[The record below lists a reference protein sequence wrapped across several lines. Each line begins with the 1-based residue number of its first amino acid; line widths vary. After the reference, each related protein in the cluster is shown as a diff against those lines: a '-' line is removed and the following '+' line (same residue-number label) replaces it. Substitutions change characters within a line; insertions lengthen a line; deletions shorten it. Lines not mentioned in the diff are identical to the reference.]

1 MDGLLNLWLAIPVQ
15 RRKRL
20 VLAVALFVL
29 LGAILWAV
37 RNVLGPFVL
46 GLALAYLLAPV
57 IHPIERFWRWLGL
70 RRRLKFVGR
79 LARPLAILTTYLL
92 VLALLAGFFALVV
105 PVVIDQARTLW
116 AVRETIVAQLERLG
130 RGIFDE
136 YQKLPLEVR
145 LQVESSLDRL
155 GDLIGKA
162 LQQAAQ
168 GTVVAI
174 SYTISLVL
182 GIAIIPFWTFYL
194 LNDSHELGQAAL
206 NMVPL
211 QLREDLLSV
220 LKLMDTVFGAYLRG
234 QLLLGV
240 IIGVLSAIGLSI
252 IGINFAL
259 VLGVVAGICELIPNI
274 GPILGA
280 IPALV
285 VAMAQD
291 PTKALIT
298 AIFAIAIQQLENL
311 FLTPRV
317 LGKSVQ
323 LHPVLVMVVLVI
335 GSELGG
341 VVGLFLAPL
350 ATAVLRDL
358 FRYFYYR
365 FADEPLSPVEALGRV
380 HRREKL
386 SLEV

>member
-29 LGAILWAV
+29 LGTILWAV

-70 RRRLKFVGR
+70 RRRLKFMGS
-79 LARPLAILTTYLL
+79 LARPLSILTTYLL

-116 AVRETIVAQLERLG
+116 AVRETIVEQLERLG

-365 FADEPLSPVEALGRV
+365 FADEPLSPLEALNRV

>member
-70 RRRLKFVGR
+70 RRRLKFVGS
-79 LARPLAILTTYLL
+79 LARPLSILTTYLL

-116 AVRETIVAQLERLG
+116 AVRETIVEQLERLG

-365 FADEPLSPVEALGRV
+365 FADEPLSPLEALNRV

>member
-116 AVRETIVAQLERLG
+116 AVRETIVEQLERLG

-365 FADEPLSPVEALGRV
+365 FADEPLSPLEALNRV

>member
-29 LGAILWAV
+29 LAVILWAV
-37 RNVLGPFVL
+37 RSVLGPFIL
-46 GLALAYLLAPV
+46 GLAIAYLLAPV
-57 IHPIERFWRWLGL
+57 IRPIERFFRWAGWH
-70 RRRLKFVGR
+70 RRLGFLGR
-79 LARPLAILTTYLL
+79 AARPLAILTTYLL
-92 VLALLAGFFALVV
+92 VLGLLAGFFALVV

-116 AVRETIVAQLERLG
+116 AVRETIWGQLERLG
-130 RGIFDE
+130 QGIFDQ
-136 YQKLPLEVR
+136 YKKLPEQVR
-145 LQVESSLDRL
+145 LQVELYLGRLSSL
-155 GDLIGKA
+155 IGTA

-168 GTVVAI
+168 GTVTAI
-174 SYTISLVL
+174 SYTVSLVL
-182 GIAIIPFWTFYL
+182 GIVIIPFWTFYL
-194 LNDSHELGQAAL
+194 LNDSRELGQSAL
-206 NMVPL
+206 NMVPSTI
-211 QLREDLLSV
+211 RDDLLHILELV
-220 LKLMDTVFGAYLRG
+220 DTVFSAYLRG
-234 QLLLGV
+234 QLLLGF
-240 IIGVLSAIGLSI
+240 IIGGLTAVGLTLIGV
-252 IGINFAL
+252 NFSL

-285 VAMAQD
+285 VAVAQD

-298 AIFAIAIQQLENL
+298 ALFALGIQQLENL

-341 VVGLFLAPL
+341 VLGLFLAPL

-365 FADEPLSPVEALGRV
+365 FADEPLSPTDALRRV

>member
-1 MDGLLNLWLAIPVQ
+1 MDGLLSLWLAIPVQ

-20 VLAVALFVL
+20 VLAVTLFVL
-29 LGAILWAV
+29 LAVVLWAV
-37 RNVLGPFVL
+37 RNVLAPFVL

-57 IHPIERFWRWLGL
+57 IRPIERFWRWLGL
-70 RRRLKFVGR
+70 RCRLGFLGR
-79 LARPLAILTTYLL
+79 IARSLAILTTYLL
-92 VLALLAGFFALVV
+92 VIAILAGFFALVV
-105 PVVIDQARTLW
+105 PVVIDQGRTLW
-116 AVRETIVAQLERLG
+116 AVRETIWGQLERLG
-130 RGIFDE
+130 RGIFDQYKE
-136 YQKLPLEVR
+136 LPEQVR
-145 LQVESSLDRL
+145 TQVELYLGRLSSL
-155 GDLIGKA
+155 IGTA

-168 GTVVAI
+168 GTVTAI
-174 SYTISLVL
+174 SYTVSLVL
-182 GIAIIPFWTFYL
+182 GILIIPFWTFYL
-194 LNDSHELGQAAL
+194 LNDSRKLGQSAL
-206 NMVPL
+206 DMVPSTI
-211 QLREDLLSV
+211 RDDLLRI
-220 LKLMDTVFGAYLRG
+220 LELIDTGLSAYLRG

-240 IIGVLSAIGLSI
+240 IIGGLTAIGLTL
-252 IGINFAL
+252 IGVNFSL

-285 VAMAQD
+285 VAVAQD

-298 AIFAIAIQQLENL
+298 ALFALGIQQLENL

-341 VVGLFLAPL
+341 VLGLFLAPL

-365 FADEPLSPVEALGRV
+365 FADEPLSPSDALRRV
-380 HRREKL
+380 YRREKL

>member
-1 MDGLLNLWLAIPVQ
+1 
-15 RRKRL
+15 
-20 VLAVALFVL
+20 
-29 LGAILWAV
+29 
-37 RNVLGPFVL
+37 
-46 GLALAYLLAPV
+46 
-57 IHPIERFWRWLGL
+57 
-70 RRRLKFVGR
+70 
-79 LARPLAILTTYLL
+79 
-92 VLALLAGFFALVV
+92 LLAGFFALVV

-116 AVRETIVAQLERLG
+116 AVRETIVEQLERLG

-365 FADEPLSPVEALGRV
+365 FADEPLSPVEALSRV